1 MTYNYTKFILGVR
14 YKLLIRKRGGIH
26 MKNFFK
32 ITNSLDLLKVTV
44 TCIVGGIAIFYLA
57 QFIGGFIGR
66 MIPLF

>member
-1 MTYNYTKFILGVR
+1 MEIINQRRIS
-14 YKLLIRKRGGIH
+14 

-57 QFIGGFIGR
+57 QYMGGFIGK
-66 MIPLF
+66 MLPLF

>member
-1 MTYNYTKFILGVR
+1 
-14 YKLLIRKRGGIH
+14 

-44 TCIVGGIAIFYLA
+44 TCVVGGIAIFYLA